1 MSGLF
6 SLIFIICCVGIWY
19 FIKKKPDKKMRNYS
33 IIGVVVSV
41 VLIAITNPN
50 SAEKNSADSDVKT
63 DQNASKDSADKEKE
77 IQESK
82 EKATQESKEKKE
94 RETKAS
100 QEAAERAAKEE
111 AAKEEATKASI
122 EAEKA
127 TPEGKVKSAL
137 KEVGIEDAK
146 TKIDGNNV
154 VISYPL
160 PTAWS
165 NDSMVVGWTGYLPDA
180 VDLLKE
186 LKPDGFDNIIIQGT
200 GKFTDQ
206 KGNESQDLAISSM
219 FTKENLDSINFDNWQ
234 SQINSDGTIYYQ
246 VADAYYIHPGLF
258 NDTKP
263 ETQVAIGQ
271 SGKHPENDFWLN
283 YGVTTLE

>member
-33 IIGVVVSV
+33 IIGLVVSV

-50 SAEKNSADSDVKT
+50 STEKNSADGDIKT
-63 DQNASKDSADKEKE
+63 DHNASKDSADKEKE

-82 EKATQESKEKKE
+82 EKAIQESKEKKE

-111 AAKEEATKASI
+111 ATKASI

-127 TPEGKVKSAL
+127 TPEGKVKTAL
-137 KEVGIEDAK
+137 KEVGVEDAK

-219 FTKENLDSINFDNWQ
+219 FTKENLNSINFDNWQ

-283 YGVTTLE
+283 YGVATLE